1 MGLLYILNAMDADN
15 IASSFKLFSKLGDT
29 APETITK
36 SIPVSSSFAKI
47 TEACVFIGAILMLG
61 VLYYYKSEIL
71 QYYDSNISGWVS
83 KLWII
88 THLNS
93 NGELATTYV
102 PSEFSLT
109 KWPF

>member
-1 MGLLYILNAMDADN
+1 MDADN
-15 IASSFKLFSKLGDT
+15 ISSSFKLFSKLGDA

-36 SIPVSSSFAKI
+36 SIPVSNSFTKI
-47 TEACVFIGAILMLG
+47 TEVCVFIGAILMVG
-61 VLYYYKSEIL
+61 VLYYYKSEIQ
-71 QYYDSNISGWVS
+71 QYYDSNISGWMS

-93 NGELATTYV
+93 DGELATTYV

-109 KWPF
+109 NWPF